1 MIEPRA
7 EPEARREPA
16 SPARRFA
23 PAAAILIAVLVTVF
37 GGYAVAALLIEPAGP
52 PVSVGGVVRVQP
64 LSGWEFAGRYAVA
77 GMPAARITR
86 GNGNLDVLVTT
97 AGAPDELAHR
107 YVEEVLKPS
116 APRLEISGELEPVQV
131 GGAASGAR
139 FAYVGGFDRGGSPIE
154 GEVTV
159 LVSSTGHGVIFDAW
173 APEGLLQYVRG
184 DVETMEVRAE
194 LV

>member
-1 MIEPRA
+1 
-7 EPEARREPA
+7 
-16 SPARRFA
+16 
-23 PAAAILIAVLVTVF
+23 
-37 GGYAVAALLIEPAGP
+37 
-52 PVSVGGVVRVQP
+52 
-64 LSGWEFAGRYAVA
+64 
-77 GMPAARITR
+77 MPAARITR

-97 AGAPDELAHR
+97 AGASDELAHR

-116 APRLEISGELEPVQV
+116 APRLEISGELERVQV
-131 GGAASGAR
+131 GAASGAR
-139 FAYVGGFDRGGSPIE
+139 FAYVGVFDRGGSPIE

-184 DVETMEVRAE
+184 DVETMEARAE

>member
-1 MIEPRA
+1 V
-7 EPEARREPA
+7 
-16 SPARRFA
+16 
-23 PAAAILIAVLVTVF
+23 PAAAVLIAVLVTVF

-86 GNGNLDVLVTT
+86 GNGNLDVLVTV
-97 AGAPDELAHR
+97 ADAPDELAHR
-107 YVEEVLKPS
+107 YVDEVLKPS
-116 APRLEISGELEPVQV
+116 APRLEISGELQRVQV

-139 FAYVGGFDRGGSPIE
+139 FAYVGVFDRGGSPIE

-184 DVETMEVRAE
+184 DVETMQARAE